1 MTDFQKLNVLMSDK
15 DDVKVLF
22 ATIGFR
28 RLLSQE
34 KNPPIQ
40 HVIDSNLVPR
50 LLVLLTRGDFP
61 KLQVGTYIFFCHL
74 YIAE

>member
-1 MTDFQKLNVLMSDK
+1 MYDK

-28 RLLSQE
+28 RLLSKE

-61 KLQVGTYIFFCHL
+61 KLQVGSIFFHF
-74 YIAE
+74 YIAD